1 MSVQPASP
9 RQLRLGLFV
18 QALGHHVGGWRAE
31 GAKGSPTDI
40 DWFTWIARK
49 AEEGKFDMFFVGDA
63 LATSVHRL
71 PSTMSRL
78 EPLTLLSALAV
89 QTKHIGLAAT
99 ASTTFDEPFH
109 LARALCSVDH
119 ISRGRGAWNVVT
131 SFSLDAARNFSRED
145 LPSHADRYE
154 MAREFLDVAFKLW
167 DGWEEGAIVREKD
180 TGRYSDESKI
190 HAANHKGKHFQVQG
204 PLNIARS
211 PQGRPVIIEAGS
223 SPAGQ
228 QLAAQTAEVVFTAAS
243 SLEEG
248 QAFYQSQKQF
258 VRDAGRQPDH
268 LLILPGV
275 MPIVGRT
282 REEAQAVW
290 NQLNE
295 LVDIDNGIEQLSAR
309 FGVDMTAYPLDGPVP
324 EIPAT
329 EGSQSRVKLLTE
341 LAARENLTLRQLA
354 AVAAGSRGH
363 RVVVGTAEDI
373 ADDFQHWL
381 EQGGADGFNIMPAV
395 LPDQLELFV
404 ELVIPELQRRGLFRT
419 DYQYSTLRENLGLP
433 SVDENFAAV
442 APLATEKE

>member
-167 DGWEEGAIVREKD
+167 DGWEEDAIVREKD

-282 REEAQAVW
+282 REEAQEVW

-373 ADDFQHWL
+373 ADDFQYWL

>member
-1 MSVQPASP
+1 MSVPQTSP

-18 QALGHHVGGWRAE
+18 QALGHHVGGWRAD
-31 GAKGSPTDI
+31 GAQGSPTDI
-40 DWFTWIARK
+40 DWFTWIAK
-49 AEEGKFDMFFVGDA
+49 TAEQGKFDMFFVGDA

-89 QTKHIGLAAT
+89 QTRHIGLAAT

-119 ISRGRGAWNVVT
+119 ISGGRMAWNVVT
-131 SFSLDAARNFSRED
+131 SFSADAARNFSRED

-154 MAREFLDVAFKLW
+154 VAREFLDVAFKLW
-167 DGWEEGAIVREKD
+167 DGWEEGAIVRDKHS
-180 TGRYSDESKI
+180 GQYSDESKI
-190 HAANHKGKHFQVQG
+190 HPANHKGKHFQVQG

-228 QLAAQTAEVVFTAAS
+228 QLAAQTAEVVFTAAA

-248 QAFYQSQKQF
+248 QAFYRSQKQF
-258 VRDAGRQPDH
+258 VRDAGRNPDH

-282 REEAQAVW
+282 REQAQAVW
-290 NQLNE
+290 DQLNE

-309 FGVDMTAYPLDGPVP
+309 FGTDMRAYPLDGPVP
-324 EIPAT
+324 EIAAT

-373 ADDFQHWL
+373 ADDFQQWL

-395 LPDQLELFV
+395 LPEQLQLFV
-404 ELVIPELQRRGLFRT
+404 ELVIPELQRRGLFR
-419 DYQYSTLRENLGLP
+419 DEYQYSTLRENLGLP
-433 SVDENFAAV
+433 PVTDNFAAV
-442 APLATEKE
+442 AALASEKE

>member
-167 DGWEEGAIVREKD
+167 NGWEEGAIVREKD

-258 VRDAGRQPDH
+258 VREAGRQPEH

-419 DYQYSTLRENLGLP
+419 DYQFSTLRENLGLP

>member
-71 PSTMSRL
+71 PSTLSRL

-89 QTKHIGLAAT
+89 QTQHIGLAAT

-282 REEAQAVW
+282 REEAQQVW

-419 DYQYSTLRENLGLP
+419 DYQFSTLRENLGLP
-433 SVDENFAAV
+433 PVDENFAAV

>member
-1 MSVQPASP
+1 MSVQSASP

-167 DGWEEGAIVREKD
+167 DGWEEGAIVREKE

-282 REEAQAVW
+282 REEAQQVW

-395 LPDQLELFV
+395 LPEQLELFV

-419 DYQYSTLRENLGLP
+419 DYQFSTLRENLGLP

>member
-1 MSVQPASP
+1 MSVQQTSP

-31 GAKGSPTDI
+31 GAKGSPTDVE
-40 DWFTWIARK
+40 WFTWIAK
-49 AEEGKFDMFFVGDA
+49 TAEAGKFDMFFVGDA

-119 ISRGRGAWNVVT
+119 ISHGRGAWNVVT

-180 TGRYSDESKI
+180 TGRYSDDSKI

-248 QAFYQSQKQF
+248 QAFYKSQKQF
-258 VRDAGRQPDH
+258 VRDAGRQADH

-282 REEAQAVW
+282 REQAQEVW

-373 ADDFQHWL
+373 ADDFQLWL

-404 ELVIPELQRRGLFRT
+404 ELVIPELQRRGLFRSE
-419 DYQYSTLRENLGLP
+419 YQYSTLRENLGLP
-433 SVDENFAAV
+433 PVEENFAAV

>member
-1 MSVQPASP
+1 MSTPQPAS

-18 QALGHHVGGWRAE
+18 QALGHHVSGWRAD
-31 GAKGSPTDI
+31 GAQGSPTDI
-40 DWFTWIARK
+40 DWFTWIAK
-49 AEEGKFDMFFVGDA
+49 TAEQGKFDMFFVGDA

-89 QTKHIGLAAT
+89 QTRHIGLAAT

-119 ISRGRGAWNVVT
+119 ISHGRAAWNVVT
-131 SFSLDAARNFSRED
+131 SFSADAARNFSRED

-154 MAREFLDVAFKLW
+154 VAREFLDVAFQLW
-167 DGWEEGAIVREKD
+167 DGWEEGAIVRDKA
-180 TGRYSDESKI
+180 TGQYSDEAKI

-228 QLAAQTAEVVFTAAS
+228 QLAAQTAEVVFTAAA

-248 QAFYQSQKQF
+248 QAFYRSQKQF
-258 VRDAGRQPDH
+258 VREAGRHPDH

-282 REEAQAVW
+282 REQAQAVW
-290 NQLNE
+290 DQLNE

-309 FGVDMTAYPLDGPVP
+309 FGTDMTVYPLDGPVP
-324 EIPAT
+324 EIKPT

-363 RVVVGTAEDI
+363 RVIVGTAEDI

-381 EQGGADGFNIMPAV
+381 EQEGADGFNIMPAV
-395 LPDQLELFV
+395 LPEQLQLFV

-419 DYQYSTLRENLGLP
+419 DYQYPTLRENLGLP
-433 SVDENFAAV
+433 CVTDNFAAV
-442 APLATEKE
+442 APSTSPEE

>member
-1 MSVQPASP
+1 MSVQKTSS

-31 GAKGSPTDI
+31 GAKGLPTDV
-40 DWFTWIARK
+40 DWFTWIAK
-49 AEEGKFDMFFVGDA
+49 KGEEGKFDMFFVGDA

-89 QTKHIGLAAT
+89 QTQHIGLAAT
-99 ASTTFDEPFH
+99 ASTTFDQPFH
-109 LARALCSVDH
+109 LARALSSVDH

-131 SFSLDAARNFSRED
+131 SFSADAARNFSRAD
-145 LPSHADRYE
+145 LPSHAERYD
-154 MAREFLDVAFKLW
+154 MAREFLDVTFKLW
-167 DGWEEGAIVREKD
+167 NGWEEGAIVREKES
-180 TGRYSDESKI
+180 GRYSDEAKI
-190 HAANHKGKHFQVQG
+190 HAANHNGKYFQVQG

-228 QLAAQTAEVVFTAAS
+228 KLAAETAEVVFTAAA

-248 QAFYQSQKQF
+248 QAFYRSQKQF
-258 VRDAGRQPDH
+258 VREAGRHPDH

-282 REEAQAVW
+282 RAEAQETW

-324 EIPAT
+324 EIGGT
-329 EGSQSRVKLLTE
+329 EGGQSRVKLLTE

-363 RVVVGTAEDI
+363 RVIVGTAQDI
-373 ADDFQHWL
+373 ADDFQLWL
-381 EQGGADGFNIMPAV
+381 EQEGADGFNIMPAV
-395 LPDQLELFV
+395 LPNQLELFV
-404 ELVIPELQRRGLFRT
+404 ELVVPELQRRGLFRT
-419 DYQYSTLRENLGLP
+419 EYQYRTLRENLGLP
-433 SVDENFAAV
+433 PFDENFAAV
-442 APLATEKE
+442 PALATEKE

>member
-1 MSVQPASP
+1 MSLQQTPP

-18 QALGHHVGGWRAE
+18 QALGHHVGGWRAD
-31 GAKGSPTDI
+31 GAEGSPTDVQ
-40 DWFTWIARK
+40 WFSWIAK
-49 AEEGKFDMFFVGDA
+49 TAEQGKFDMFFVGDA

-89 QTKHIGLAAT
+89 QTQHIGLAAT

-119 ISRGRGAWNVVT
+119 ISGGRMAWNVVT
-131 SFSLDAARNFSRED
+131 SFSADAARNFSRED

-154 MAREFLDVAFKLW
+154 VAREFLDVAFKLW
-167 DGWEEGAIVREKD
+167 DGWEEGAIVRDKVS
-180 TGRYSDESKI
+180 GRYSDESKI

-228 QLAAQTAEVVFTAAS
+228 QLAAQTAEVVFTAAA

-248 QAFYQSQKQF
+248 QAFYRSQKQF
-258 VRDAGRQPDH
+258 VREAGRHPDH

-282 REEAQAVW
+282 REQAQAVW
-290 NQLNE
+290 DQLNE

-309 FGVDMTAYPLDGPVP
+309 FGTDMRAYPLDGPVP
-324 EIPAT
+324 EIKPT

-363 RVVVGTAEDI
+363 RVIVGTAEDI
-373 ADDFQHWL
+373 ADDFQTWL

-395 LPDQLELFV
+395 LPEQLQLFV

-419 DYQYSTLRENLGLP
+419 EYQYATLRENLGLP
-433 SVDENFAAV
+433 SVTDNFAAV
-442 APLATEKE
+442 APTAADKE

>member
-190 HAANHKGKHFQVQG
+190 HPANHKGKHFQVQG

-282 REEAQAVW
+282 REEAQEVW

-433 SVDENFAAV
+433 PVDENFAAV

>member
-18 QALGHHVGGWRAE
+18 QALGHHVGGWRAD

-190 HAANHKGKHFQVQG
+190 HPANHKGKHFQVQG

-309 FGVDMTAYPLDGPVP
+309 FGVDMNAYPLDGPVP

>member
-40 DWFTWIARK
+40 DWFTWIAKK

-433 SVDENFAAV
+433 SVAENFAAV

>member
-190 HAANHKGKHFQVQG
+190 HPANHKGKHFQVQG

-282 REEAQAVW
+282 REEAQEVW